1 MTTLNCFDSVNNVI
15 QIVAALAK
23 TDSLESIFVFIVTE
37 RLLMWMIPT
46 LFPIGGEQH
55 NDTIS
60 QYHGGLTSAHCIV
73 VSSSGTM
80 SSIIALFVNAAAVS
94 VEACMTY
101 WTREKGLP
109 GSPESL
115 YSVLLMCYAL
125 VPILKG
131 FSVIIPASW
140 VVWFTNAQAA
150 RTGHAPRDDVGDLA
164 RNAATNDPYGLVFS
178 ADYL

>member
-73 VSSSGTM
+73 VM
-80 SSIIALFVNAAAVS
+80 SSLMALFVNATAVFA
-94 VEACMTY
+94 EACMIY
-101 WTREKGLP
+101 WTRKGLLE
-109 GSPESL
+109 SPESL
-115 YSVLLMCYAL
+115 YGVLLMCYAL

-131 FSVIIPASW
+131 FSVIIPVSW
-140 VVWFTNAQAA
+140 VAWFTNAQAA
-150 RTGHAPRDDVGDLA
+150 RTGHASRDDVGDLA